1 MQELDSIY
9 RDNFIKVY
17 RYILSISGDPHL
29 AEDITQDTF
38 FKAMQKLD
46 SFRGDCALTTWLC
59 RIARNQYLNQV
70 NRQTRLQDITKQ
82 SQQNAENTAA
92 SDSADA
98 ELIRKEQAMEIIEA
112 MQRLDGPYEEVFSLR
127 TFSELSFKEIGKE
140 FGKSDNWT
148 RVIYHRAKMKIKEE
162 MKDE

>member
-1 MQELDSIY
+1 MQDLDRIY
-9 RDNFIKVY
+9 QDNFIKVY

-112 MQRLDGPYEEVFSLR
+112 MQRLDGPYKEVFSLR

-140 FGKSDNWT
+140 FGKSDNWA

>member
-82 SQQNAENTAA
+82 SQPNAENTAA

-112 MQRLDGPYEEVFSLR
+112 MQRLDGPYKEVFSLR

-140 FGKSDNWT
+140 FGKSDNWA